1 MGENAR
7 LMARGREILCQVA
20 HRRMAKELLEN
31 VTELLWTA
39 DQHWGWCG
47 QNCPC
52 CRTFQQEA
60 LGRCAACE
68 TAERASTV
76 GAKIATFLVEEQC
89 KKLVMKTLTGKLG
102 LQTRPLPP
110 SVMFEIEEA
119 LPEIRGTVLSPAG
132 LASLCLRCGGDA
144 W

>member
-1 MGENAR
+1 MKHVFNAATSTR
-7 LMARGREILCQVA
+7 TTYAPLSALPVRPSAA
-20 HRRMAKELLEN
+20 HANDLWSVFDKWGHGDVYLE
-31 VTELLWTA
+31 
-39 DQHWGWCG
+39 
-47 QNCPC
+47 PSS
-52 CRTFQQEA
+52 
-60 LGRCAACE
+60 

-102 LQTRPLPP
+102 LQTRPLPLT
-110 SVMFEIEEA
+110 VMFEIEEA
-119 LPEIRGTVLSPAG
+119 LPEIRGTVLSAAG